1 MVGFPSIDKY
11 LQKDPDYV
19 KANKSNDNLDSS
31 SPHGQLHFEL
41 DFVYIFG
48 NAFQWHYPTPKT
60 GDHITVM
67 VDLVRPVSDG
77 GEVKLNS
84 DDPLEQP
91 NIILNYLKNDLDIIA
106 LREGTRYSYNV
117 LNNSEGFK
125 DIVEDEYPW
134 EIPLGSDELMKRT
147 VLERSQTSFHPCGIA
162 CLSKDIKQGAV
173 DPALKVHGIQNLR
186 VVDASVI
193 PVIPDCR
200 IQNSVY
206 MIGERVLI

>member
-1 MVGFPSIDKY
+1 MDSHILREGPKHDAALAAYQKNHGGPLGSGFLEMVGFPSIDKY
-11 LQKDPDYV
+11 LQKDSDYV
-19 KANKSNDNLDSS
+19 KANKSNDNLDPS

-125 DIVEDEYPW
+125 DIVED
-134 EIPLGSDELMKRT
+134 
-147 VLERSQTSFHPCGIA
+147 
-162 CLSKDIKQGAV
+162 
-173 DPALKVHGIQNLR
+173 
-186 VVDASVI
+186 
-193 PVIPDCR
+193 
-200 IQNSVY
+200 
-206 MIGERVLI
+206 